1 MLDSFFKKALGDA
14 KSKYAAKVKECQS
27 AKREREELAAA
38 PGTREDVIDLL
49 TAQIDRDGALYSE
62 RLYVEIDRVLNF
74 AREIPIGP
82 GGGPARCPV
91 VITKEYPNSPP
102 LFSDVETSMYFLFGK
117 ELKKAVSEA
126 VFAMPNWPASTQPLK
141 GRRERLAKLDSK
153 IAGLEQE
160 IAQMR
165 AEATEAGVIL
175 AT

>member
-49 TAQIDRDGALYSE
+49 TAQVDRSAALYSE
-62 RLYVEIDRVLNF
+62 RLYAGIASAFGFGRD
-74 AREIPIGP
+74 IQIGP
-82 GGGPARCPV
+82 DGGPVLCPIVLTREHMV
-91 VITKEYPNSPP
+91 VAPQ
-102 LFSDVETSMYFLFGK
+102 LRDVETSMAFLFGK

-126 VFAMPNWPASTQPLK
+126 VLAMPDWPANTQPLK
-141 GRRERLAKLDSK
+141 GREERLAKLDSK
-153 IAGLEQE
+153 IASLEQE
-160 IAQMR
+160 VAQMR

-175 AT
+175 AH